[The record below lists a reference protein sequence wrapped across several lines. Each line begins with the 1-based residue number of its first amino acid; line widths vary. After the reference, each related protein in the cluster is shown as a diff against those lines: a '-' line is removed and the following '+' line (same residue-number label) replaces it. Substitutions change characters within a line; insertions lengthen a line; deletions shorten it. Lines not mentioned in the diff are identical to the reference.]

1 MLRITKLRM
10 ERALTKTKLGALADV
25 HPARVGQVE
34 NERVRPYPPELR
46 RLADALGWQGEP
58 EELLEEVKP

>member
-1 MLRITKLRM
+1 MLLITKLRT

-34 NERVRPYPPELR
+34 NERVRPYPPELA
-46 RLADALGWQGEP
+46 RLARALGWQGEP
-58 EELLEEVKP
+58 EQLLEEAGE